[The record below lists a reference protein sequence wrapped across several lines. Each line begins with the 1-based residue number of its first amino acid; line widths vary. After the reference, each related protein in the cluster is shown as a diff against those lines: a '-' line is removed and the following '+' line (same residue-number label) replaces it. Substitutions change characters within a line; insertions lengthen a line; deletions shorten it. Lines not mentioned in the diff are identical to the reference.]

1 MPASTGPLG
10 TAIALF
16 EYSSIAAGIE
26 AGDDMV
32 KRAPL
37 QIIHAGTVHPGKY
50 LVLVGGEVADVEEAI
65 VAAHARDV
73 GPLIDHMFLPDPEP
87 RLVEA
92 LSGAIAPATGEALG
106 IVETASIADVI
117 RAADAGLKGADVAL
131 RQIFIADD
139 LGGRGYLLF
148 SGTLS
153 EVQAAVDLATERVAG
168 DLIGTRVLPRI
179 HAEMD
184 ANLEGDGRFASRLRG
199 E

>member
-1 MPASTGPLG
+1 MSPSTGPFG

-16 EYSSIAAGIE
+16 EYSSIAAGIQG
-26 AGDDMV
+26 GDDMV

-37 QIIHAGTVHPGKY
+37 HVIHAGTVHPGKY

-65 VAAHARDV
+65 AAAQTRDI

-92 LSGAIAPATGEALG
+92 LSGVTATAIGEALG

-131 RQIFIADD
+131 RQIFMADG

-153 EVQAAVDLATERVAG
+153 EVQAAVDLAAERVTG
-168 DLIGTRVLPRI
+168 ELIGKRVIPRI

-184 ANLEGDGRFASRLRG
+184 ANLDGDGRFASRLRG

>member
-10 TAIALF
+10 TAIALV
-16 EYSSIAAGIE
+16 EYRSIAAGIE

-37 QIIHAGTVHPGKY
+37 QIIHAGTVHPGKF

-92 LSGAIAPATGEALG
+92 LSGAIAAATGEALG

-153 EVQAAVDLATERVAG
+153 EVQAAVDLATERVSG
-168 DLIGTRVLPRI
+168 ELIGTRVLPRI